1 MRRALIIA
9 AAIAAII
16 AATPVSAHI
25 PANCHGL
32 ALERYAAE
40 EAVIDA
46 LEAFSELANG
56 RAPMTEADLA
66 LAAVYGRFIEYSDA
80 DAHFTECLR
89 DAE

>member
-1 MRRALIIA
+1 MRKGLIV
-9 AAIAAII
+9 
-16 AATPVSAHI
+16 AATAVLFTMPAAAHI
-25 PANCHGL
+25 PADCRGL

-46 LEAFSELANG
+46 LESFSKLANG
-56 RAPMTEADLA
+56 RAPMPEADLA
-66 LAAVYGRFIEYSDA
+66 LAAVFGRFIEYSDA